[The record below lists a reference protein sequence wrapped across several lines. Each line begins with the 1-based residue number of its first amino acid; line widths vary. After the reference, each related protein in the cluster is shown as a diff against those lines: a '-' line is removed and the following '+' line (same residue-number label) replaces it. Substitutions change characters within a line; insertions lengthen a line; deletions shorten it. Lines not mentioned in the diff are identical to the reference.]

1 MRNALE
7 LALVA
12 DRAGGHLIN
21 GMGFSIEQASYFL
34 VLLRASGFAS
44 LLDRVHILQNYLNV

>member
-7 LALVA
+7 LALMA
-12 DRAGGHLIN
+12 DRAGGQLIN
-21 GMGFSIEQASYFL
+21 GMGFSIEQASYYFL

-44 LLDRVHILQNYLNV
+44 LLDVRLFCKNT